1 MHGAAHMSIE
11 VLLVEDN
18 PGDAR
23 LTREAFRAVNDN
35 VHVSVAAD
43 GVEAMAFLRK
53 EGLHI
58 DAPRPALILLDLNLP
73 RMSGREVLACIKEDQ
88 ELRAIPTIVLSSS
101 DADLDI
107 HMANL
112 LQASCYV
119 TKPPCRTTWTGSSV
133 ASMISGCVT
142 SNCRYQRAAFIKS
155 SPLPRSR
162 LRHGSGSVAD
172 RSPRLRERS
181 DPARVRPPRAP
192 APR

>member
-23 LTREAFRAVNDN
+23 LTREAFRAANDN

-119 TKPPCRTTWTGSSV
+119 TKPTLSDDLDRIVSRINDFWLR
-133 ASMISGCVT
+133 
-142 SNCRYQRAAFIKS
+142 NIKL
-155 SPLPRSR
+155 PLSA
-162 LRHGSGSVAD
+162 GSVH
-172 RSPRLRERS
+172 
-181 DPARVRPPRAP
+181 
-192 APR
+192 

>member
-119 TKPPCRTTWTGSSV
+119 TKPTLSDDLDRIVSRINDFWLR
-133 ASMISGCVT
+133 
-142 SNCRYQRAAFIKS
+142 NIKL
-155 SPLPRSR
+155 PLSA
-162 LRHGSGSVAD
+162 GSVH
-172 RSPRLRERS
+172 
-181 DPARVRPPRAP
+181 
-192 APR
+192 